1 MVQYLEFTVER
12 INPDNGNL
20 DSSIHLCLGPL
31 SYVASPISRLNCR
44 VEENDV
50 VEAARAFLLMGYF
63 ERDYSL
69 YPKKFRIRV
78 PFTEDN

>member
-1 MVQYLEFTVER
+1 VVQYLEFTVER

-31 SYVASPISRLNCR
+31 SYVASPTLRSNCR

>member
-1 MVQYLEFTVER
+1 VVQYLEFKVER

-31 SYVASPISRLNCR
+31 SYVASPISRLDCR

-50 VEAARAFLLMGYF
+50 VEAARDFLLMEYF